1 MLRTAS
7 AGNKN
12 PVGAVFLLF
21 LDVWR
26 VCGVAAAGLLHGTL
40 DSVFCIFPVGV
51 FELVVEFLLETF
63 HITGDP
69 FKILD
74 HLREEDLPKPG
85 LVFFV
90 QVAFSTG
97 EQVSEMG
104 QTEALAIFQKL
115 HEFIFIP
122 FEELKEGGKITLVGG
137 FDLLTDIAALVLHP
151 DPGADVICFRF
162 RIGSG
167 FFQAAQKGGLVAG
180 AVVLH
185 LLLEILCELFQ
196 VGFQDQGTAQA
207 VAVEKHFLIMI
218 FAETCFI
225 GLEPDIVLHI
235 GSAGTQGE
243 IDGVLLEGA
252 MDEAERALVLFTE
265 GIHERNRVKLF
276 FHICKPP
283 GEIFLR
289 ERAGLVSEQSRVP
302 QKM

>member
-1 MLRTAS
+1 M
-7 AGNKN
+7 
-12 PVGAVFLLF
+12 GAVFLLF
-21 LDVWR
+21 LDVWW
-26 VCGVAAAGLLHGTL
+26 VCGVAAAGFLHGTL

-51 FELVVEFLLETF
+51 FELVVEFLLEPF

-69 FKILD
+69 LKILD

-90 QVAFSTG
+90 QVAFCTG

-137 FDLLTDIAALVLHP
+137 LDLLTDIAALVLHP
-151 DPGADVICFRF
+151 DPGTDVICFRF

-196 VGFQDQGTAQA
+196 VGFQDQGAAQA

>member
-51 FELVVEFLLETF
+51 FELVVEFLLEPF

-162 RIGSG
+162 RIGSR

-196 VGFQDQGTAQA
+196 VGFQDQGAAQA

>member
-21 LDVWR
+21 LDVWW
-26 VCGVAAAGLLHGTL
+26 VCWVAAAGLLHGTL

-51 FELVVEFLLETF
+51 FELVVEFLLEPF

-90 QVAFSTG
+90 QVAFCTG

-137 FDLLTDIAALVLHP
+137 LDLFTDIAALVLHP

-196 VGFQDQGTAQA
+196 VGFQDQGAAQA
-207 VAVEKHFLIMI
+207 VAVEKHFLVMI

-283 GEIFLR
+283 GLIDRILKK
-289 ERAGLVSEQSRVP
+289 L
-302 QKM
+302 

>member
-7 AGNKN
+7 AENKN

-21 LDVWR
+21 LDVWW
-26 VCGVAAAGLLHGTL
+26 VCWVAAAGLLHGTL

-51 FELVVEFLLETF
+51 FELVVEFLLEPF
-63 HITGDP
+63 HITGNP
-69 FKILD
+69 LKVLD
-74 HLREEDLPKPG
+74 HLWEEDLPKPG

-90 QVAFSTG
+90 QVAFCTG

-137 FDLLTDIAALVLHP
+137 LDLLTDIAALVLHP

-167 FFQAAQKGGLVAG
+167 FFQATKKRRLLTGGVMI
-180 AVVLH
+180 H
-185 LLLEILCELFQ
+185 LFLKVFCEFFQ
-196 VGFQDQGTAQA
+196 VRFQDQGAAQA
-207 VAVEKHFLIMI
+207 VAIEKHFLVMI
-218 FAETCFI
+218 LAEACFI
-225 GLEPDIVLHI
+225 GLEADIVLHI
-235 GSAGTQGE
+235 GSTGSQGE
-243 IDGVLLEGA
+243 IDGVLLQGA
-252 MDEAERALVLFTE
+252 LDEAEGALVLFAE
-265 GIHERNRVKLF
+265 GVHERDGVKLF

-283 GEIFLR
+283 GLIDRILK
-289 ERAGLVSEQSRVP
+289 GL
-302 QKM
+302 

>member
-12 PVGAVFLLF
+12 PVGAVFRLF

-26 VCGVAAAGLLHGTL
+26 VGRVAAAGFLHGTL
-40 DSVFCIFPVGV
+40 DGIFCIFPVGV
-51 FELVVEFLLETF
+51 FELVVEFLLEPF

-69 FKILD
+69 FKVLD

-90 QVAFSTG
+90 QVAFCTG
-97 EQVSEMG
+97 EQISEMG

-137 FDLLTDIAALVLHP
+137 LDLLTDIAALVLHP

-196 VGFQDQGTAQA
+196 VGFQDQGAAQA

-283 GEIFLR
+283 GLIDRILKEL
-289 ERAGLVSEQSRVP
+289 
-302 QKM
+302 

>member
-12 PVGAVFLLF
+12 PVDAVFLLL
-21 LDVWR
+21 LDVWW

-51 FELVVEFLLETF
+51 FELVVEFLLEPF

-90 QVAFSTG
+90 QVAFCTG

-122 FEELKEGGKITLVGG
+122 FEELK
-137 FDLLTDIAALVLHP
+137 
-151 DPGADVICFRF
+151 
-162 RIGSG
+162 
-167 FFQAAQKGGLVAG
+167 KGG
-180 AVVLH
+180 
-185 LLLEILCELFQ
+185 
-196 VGFQDQGTAQA
+196 
-207 VAVEKHFLIMI
+207 
-218 FAETCFI
+218 
-225 GLEPDIVLHI
+225 
-235 GSAGTQGE
+235 
-243 IDGVLLEGA
+243 
-252 MDEAERALVLFTE
+252 
-265 GIHERNRVKLF
+265 
-276 FHICKPP
+276 
-283 GEIFLR
+283 
-289 ERAGLVSEQSRVP
+289 
-302 QKM
+302 

>member
-12 PVGAVFLLF
+12 PVGAVFLLL

-40 DSVFCIFPVGV
+40 DGIFCIFPVGV
-51 FELVVEFLLETF
+51 FELVVEFLLEPF

-69 FKILD
+69 FKVLD
-74 HLREEDLPKPG
+74 HLRKEDLPKPG

-90 QVAFSTG
+90 QVAFCTG

-137 FDLLTDIAALVLHP
+137 LDLLTDIAALVLHP

-167 FFQAAQKGGLVAG
+167 FFQAAKERGFLIGGIVF
-180 AVVLH
+180 H
-185 LLLEILCELFQ
+185 LFLEIFGEPFQ
-196 VGFQDQGTAQA
+196 VGFQDQGAAQA
-207 VAVEKHFLIMI
+207 VAIEKHFLVMI
-218 FAETCFI
+218 FTEACFVC
-225 GLEPDIVLHI
+225 LEPDIILHI

-243 IDGVLLEGA
+243 IDGVLLQRA
-252 MDEAERALVLFTE
+252 LDEAEGALVLFAE
-265 GIHERNRVKLF
+265 GVHERDGVKLF

-283 GEIFLR
+283 GLIDRILKEL
-289 ERAGLVSEQSRVP
+289 
-302 QKM
+302 

>member
-51 FELVVEFLLETF
+51 FELVVEFLLEPF

-122 FEELKEGGKITLVGG
+122 FEELKGGGKITLVGG
-137 FDLLTDIAALVLHP
+137 LDLLTDIAALVLHP

-196 VGFQDQGTAQA
+196 VGFQDQGAAQA

-235 GSAGTQGE
+235 GSTGSQGE
-243 IDGVLLEGA
+243 IDGVLLQGA
-252 MDEAERALVLFTE
+252 LDEAEWALVLFTE
-265 GIHERNRVKLF
+265 GDHERDGVKLF

-289 ERAGLVSEQSRVP
+289 ERAGLVSEQSWVP

>member
-21 LDVWR
+21 LDVWW
-26 VCGVAAAGLLHGTL
+26 VCWVAAAGLLHGTL

-51 FELVVEFLLETF
+51 FELVVEFLLEPF

-90 QVAFSTG
+90 QVAFCTG

-151 DPGADVICFRF
+151 DPGADVVCFRF

-167 FFQAAQKGGLVAG
+167 FFQATKERRLFASGI
-180 AVVLH
+180 VLH
-185 LLLEILCELFQ
+185 LFLEIFGELFQ
-196 VGFQDQGTAQA
+196 VGFQDQGAAQA
-207 VAVEKHFLIMI
+207 VAIEKHFLVMI

-252 MDEAERALVLFTE
+252 MDEAEGALVLFAE
-265 GIHERNRVKLF
+265 GVHERDGVKLF

-283 GEIFLR
+283 GLIDRILKEL
-289 ERAGLVSEQSRVP
+289 
-302 QKM
+302 

>member
-1 MLRTAS
+1 
-7 AGNKN
+7 
-12 PVGAVFLLF
+12 
-21 LDVWR
+21 
-26 VCGVAAAGLLHGTL
+26 
-40 DSVFCIFPVGV
+40 
-51 FELVVEFLLETF
+51 
-63 HITGDP
+63 
-69 FKILD
+69 
-74 HLREEDLPKPG
+74 
-85 LVFFV
+85 
-90 QVAFSTG
+90 
-97 EQVSEMG
+97 MG

-137 FDLLTDIAALVLHP
+137 LDLLTDIAALVLHP

-196 VGFQDQGTAQA
+196 VGFQDQGAAQA

>member
-21 LDVWR
+21 LDVWW
-26 VCGVAAAGLLHGTL
+26 VCWVAAAGLLHGTL

-51 FELVVEFLLETF
+51 FELVVEFLLEPF

-90 QVAFSTG
+90 QVAFCTG
-97 EQVSEMG
+97 EQVAEMG

-137 FDLLTDIAALVLHP
+137 LDLLTDIAALVLHP

-196 VGFQDQGTAQA
+196 VRFQDQGAAQA
-207 VAVEKHFLIMI
+207 VAIEKHFLVMI
-218 FAETCFI
+218 LAEACFI
-225 GLEPDIVLHI
+225 GLEADIVLHI
-235 GSAGTQGE
+235 GSTGSQGE

-283 GEIFLR
+283 GLIDRILKK
-289 ERAGLVSEQSRVP
+289 L
-302 QKM
+302 

>member
-12 PVGAVFLLF
+12 PVDAVFLLL

-51 FELVVEFLLETF
+51 FELVVEFLLEPF

-90 QVAFSTG
+90 QVAFCTG

-137 FDLLTDIAALVLHP
+137 LDLLTDIAALVLHP
-151 DPGADVICFRF
+151 DPGADVVCFRF

-196 VGFQDQGTAQA
+196 VGFQDQGAAQA
-207 VAVEKHFLIMI
+207 VAIEKHFLVMI

-252 MDEAERALVLFTE
+252 MDEAEGALVLFAE
-265 GIHERNRVKLF
+265 GVHERDGVKLF

-283 GEIFLR
+283 GLIDRILKEL
-289 ERAGLVSEQSRVP
+289 
-302 QKM
+302 

>member
-1 MLRTAS
+1 MRTAS
-7 AGNKN
+7 AGNKKAA
-12 PVGAVFLLF
+12 GAVFLLF

-26 VCGVAAAGLLHGTL
+26 VGRVAAAGFLHGTL
-40 DSVFCIFPVGV
+40 DGIFCIFPVGV
-51 FELVVEFLLETF
+51 FELVVEFLLEPF

-69 FKILD
+69 FKVLD

-90 QVAFSTG
+90 QVAFCTG

-137 FDLLTDIAALVLHP
+137 LDLLTDIAALVLHP

-167 FFQAAQKGGLVAG
+167 FFQAAKKRRLLTGGIMI
-180 AVVLH
+180 H
-185 LLLEILCELFQ
+185 LFLEIFGELFQ
-196 VGFQDQGTAQA
+196 VGFQDQGAAQA
-207 VAVEKHFLIMI
+207 VAIEKHFLVMI
-218 FAETCFI
+218 LAEACFI
-225 GLEPDIVLHI
+225 GLEPDVILHI
-235 GSAGTQGE
+235 GSAGSQGE
-243 IDGVLLEGA
+243 IDGVLLQRA
-252 MDEAERALVLFTE
+252 LDEAEWALVLFTE
-265 GIHERNRVKLF
+265 GVHERDGVKLF

-283 GEIFLR
+283 GLIDRILKEL
-289 ERAGLVSEQSRVP
+289 
-302 QKM
+302 

>member
-51 FELVVEFLLETF
+51 FELVVEFLLEPF

-90 QVAFSTG
+90 QVAFCTG

-137 FDLLTDIAALVLHP
+137 LDLLTDIAALVLHP

-196 VGFQDQGTAQA
+196 VGFQDQGAAQA

>member
-1 MLRTAS
+1 MS
-7 AGNKN
+7 
-12 PVGAVFLLF
+12 
-21 LDVWR
+21 
-26 VCGVAAAGLLHGTL
+26 
-40 DSVFCIFPVGV
+40 
-51 FELVVEFLLETF
+51 
-63 HITGDP
+63 
-69 FKILD
+69 
-74 HLREEDLPKPG
+74 
-85 LVFFV
+85 FFRWV
-90 QVAFSTG
+90 
-97 EQVSEMG
+97 
-104 QTEALAIFQKL
+104 
-115 HEFIFIP
+115 P
-122 FEELKEGGKITLVGG
+122 
-137 FDLLTDIAALVLHP
+137 
-151 DPGADVICFRF
+151 
-162 RIGSG
+162 
-167 FFQAAQKGGLVAG
+167 
-180 AVVLH
+180 
-185 LLLEILCELFQ
+185 
-196 VGFQDQGTAQA
+196 DQGAAQA

>member
-12 PVGAVFLLF
+12 PVGAVFLLL

-51 FELVVEFLLETF
+51 FELVVEFLLEPF

-69 FKILD
+69 FKILA

-104 QTEALAIFQKL
+104 QTEALAISQKL

-137 FDLLTDIAALVLHP
+137 LDLLTDIAALVLHP

-196 VGFQDQGTAQA
+196 VGFQDQGAAQA